1 MFFRTKKKRDELPEI
16 TQLSKYYEMDGQLR
30 AYANRMAVIGLV
42 CGLLAVG
49 ALSFAAYVRLQPP
62 VVIRVDRQGE
72 ARVVGGQTV
81 ALGNGLLDAF
91 TASAGGV
98 ESAPTDVEGR
108 GMVRRFLMRYL
119 TYTPTNVERN
129 FAEAMNMMTRNFRTL
144 TMNKLRDEDI
154 VGKIKADEIT
164 STIRIR
170 SIEPVPGMPWTYQ
183 AFAAKEVRRLSSHGT
198 EYTDKMVCRYQVR
211 LVQSRRSQ
219 TNPSGLLVGEFW
231 EQQMVSERDIGLE
244 QNSGLLDR

>member
-1 MFFRTKKKRDELPEI
+1 MFFLSKKKRNELPEKA
-16 TQLSKYYEMDGQLR
+16 QLSKYYEMDGQLR
-30 AYANRMAVIGLV
+30 AYADRMAVMALV
-42 CGLLAVG
+42 CGFLAVG

-62 VVIRVDRQGE
+62 VVIRVDHKGE
-72 ARVVGGQTV
+72 ARVIGGR
-81 ALGNGLLDAF
+81 ALNAGNGFLQTF
-91 TASAGGV
+91 NTSADRD

-119 TYTPTNVERN
+119 TYTPSNVERN
-129 FAEAMNMMTRNFRTL
+129 FAEALNVMTRNFRTL
-144 TMNKLRDEDI
+144 TLNKLRDKDI
-154 VGKIKADEIT
+154 VGKIKADGIT
-164 STIRIR
+164 STIKIR

-183 AFAAKEVRRLSSHGT
+183 AFAAKEVHRLSSHGT

-231 EQQMVSERDIGLE
+231 EQQMVSERDIDLE